1 MKEDLHMTNE
11 ELAKLLAD
19 EFNELQQLKQ
29 KAIKMALGKDH
40 TDYYGAEE
48 KCEALKAVALLSIAS
63 DYKIKMLVDSSKA
76 E

>member
-40 TDYYGAEE
+40 TDYYGPEE

-63 DYKIKMLVDSSKA
+63 DYKIKMLVDNSKA

>member
-1 MKEDLHMTNE
+1 MLKDEIE
-11 ELAKLLAD
+11 KLLVS
-19 EFNELQQLKQ
+19 EFDELQQLKQ

-40 TDYYGAEE
+40 TDYYGPEE

-63 DYKIKMLVDSSKA
+63 DYKMKMLVDNSKA

>member
-29 KAIKMALGKDH
+29 KAINQFCFGYIN
-40 TDYYGAEE
+40 T
-48 KCEALKAVALLSIAS
+48 
-63 DYKIKMLVDSSKA
+63 
-76 E
+76 

>member
-1 MKEDLHMTNE
+1 MKEDLHMTSE

-40 TDYYGAEE
+40 TDYYGPEE

-63 DYKIKMLVDSSKA
+63 DYKIKMLVESSKA